1 MSEEEDEC
9 SARITK
15 VWNETFRLQ
24 KALQDADSKISKKNE
39 KDEEYEIISSYISD
53 NNNPRLF
60 EKIGRMYIETTSENY
75 REKHETVVIE
85 NNQLE
90 RSRELL
96 ITSYQRSESSLREES
111 REDPLYC
118 LKRALVG
125 HGDLTR
131 SQGQWLV
138 YNVPTGSQ

>member
-1 MSEEEDEC
+1 MSEEEEEC
-9 SARITK
+9 AARITK

-24 KALQDADSKISKKNE
+24 KALQDADSKISKKIE

-85 NNQLE
+85 HNQLE

-111 REDPLYC
+111 LEDPLYC
-118 LKRALVG
+118 LERALVG

-138 YNVPTGSQ
+138 YNVPTGSH